1 MQYTTNYNLNKPELS
16 EQYSLAHWNDNM
28 DSIDTQMKTEADA
41 RSAADTDLGGRI
53 DDIEDGTTMVSTS
66 EYAISAGKATDDSDG
81 NAINTTYQKSAN
93 RKSSWS
99 STPSD
104 DNYPSEKLVKDSL
117 DGKANSSHTHAI
129 TDITNLQTL
138 IDTINAKL
146 ATIISFDIV
155 EKSQLSNYS
164 GTYSFPY
171 SIALGERFTVTIYN
185 RSNTE
190 MLYYTF
196 PSNQTFIDLS
206 SLKKVTSISTLGSV
220 TKTYDL
226 QRIQ

>member
-16 EQYSLAHWNDNM
+16 EQYSLAHWNNNM
-28 DSIDTQMKTEADA
+28 DSIDTQMKAEADA
-41 RSAADTDLGGRI
+41 RSAADTSLGGRI
-53 DDIEDGTTMVSTS
+53 NDIEDGTTTVPNAT
-66 EYAISAGKATDDSDG
+66 SAGKATNDSDD

-104 DNYPSEKLVKDSL
+104 SNYPSEKLVKDSL
-117 DGKANSSHTHAI
+117 DGKANSSHVHAI
-129 TDITNLQTL
+129 SDITNLQTL

-155 EKSQLSNYS
+155 EKSALSSES
-164 GTYSFPY
+164 GTYPFPY
-171 SIALGERFTVTIYN
+171 SIVLGERFTVTITN
-185 RSNTE
+185 RSDYE
-190 MLYYTF
+190 VLYYTF

-206 SLKKVTSISTLGSV
+206 NLKKVTSISV
-220 TKTYDL
+220 IQRTKTFDL